1 MPNLIEKKDRRFPI
15 GAIALAFCVALSVIS
30 SVFHS
35 LANLWNTEQFF
46 GFVIKIGDG
55 ISVSFFDSVT
65 LIAIIVMLF
74 AKVHHITYII
84 PGIIALC
91 SSITALFEAFEQAIL
106 YLLECILGTFYGFYT
121 LNDLINLWLEIG
133 FAFVCVIG
141 WICYILLVIF
151 ATNRKKK
158 ASVLTMLLTFGACL
172 IFIGGLL
179 SCSCSFVY
187 ELINLIYEWIMFGF
201 NSIFNISD
209 TPRFIFRTIAL
220 CITAGANIIGAIAI
234 LMIGLW
240 FKNPAKGGYVPTATA
255 QTPAEGEDAGTEQ
268 A

>member
-15 GAIALAFCVALSVIS
+15 GAIALALFVALSVIP
-30 SVFHS
+30 SVFHT
-35 LANLWNTEQFF
+35 LANYWRTEQFF
-46 GFVIKIGDG
+46 EFVIKIGDG

-65 LIAIIVMLF
+65 LIAIIVMLSL
-74 AKVHHITYII
+74 KVHHITYII

-91 SSITALFEAFEQAIL
+91 SSITALSEAFERAIL
-106 YLLECILGTFYGFYT
+106 YLLECIRGPFYGFYT
-121 LNDLINLWLEIG
+121 IINIITMWLSIG
-133 FAFVCVIG
+133 FVFVCVIG

-179 SCSCSFVY
+179 SCSYSFVHQ
-187 ELINLIYEWIMFGF
+187 LIDLIYRWISYGF
-201 NSIFNISD
+201 ESIFNLD
-209 TPRFIFRTIAL
+209 YTPRFIFRTIAL
-220 CITAGANIIGAIAI
+220 CITAGADIIGAIAM
-234 LMIGLW
+234 LMIGFW
-240 FKNPAKGGYVPTATA
+240 FKNPAKKGYVPTATA
-255 QTPAEGEDAGTEQ
+255 ETPAEGEDAGTEQ